1 MLAGRIHVIAAAVML
16 AGCARV
22 YSLRVTGGVE
32 RTSGGDRGKQVLVT
46 FGMPIEVARDHFVVA
61 TGRAGMSIPRDP
73 ALTAG
78 AGLEWMLARGR
89 AIVRLGPDYLTR
101 GSAVDEDKLAY
112 HAIGMRAGLLFAFG
126 SSEGQASPGVLEG
139 LFGDGSDESFWGLG
153 YGTDGA
159 APTPSNEK
167 RVTHR
172 HGVGLEAS
180 GSILFGGTVSD
191 RGLGY
196 VGVAY
201 EYDVLPRE

>member
-1 MLAGRIHVIAAAVML
+1 VVARRIHVIAAAVML

-32 RTSGGDRGKQVLVT
+32 RASRGDRGTQVLVT
-46 FGMPIEVARDHFVVA
+46 LGIPIGVAPDHFVVV
-61 TGRAGMSIPRDP
+61 TGRAGTSPHRDP
-73 ALTAG
+73 AFTTG

-101 GSAVDEDKLAY
+101 LSPLDDDKLAY
-112 HAIGMRAGLLFAFG
+112 RGLGARAGLLFAFAR
-126 SSEGQASPGVLEG
+126 SEGESSPGVIDA
-139 LFGDGSDESFWGLG
+139 LFDHGDDGSFWGLG

-159 APTPSNEK
+159 SPASSHEK
-167 RVTHR
+167 TVTRR

-180 GSILFGGTVSD
+180 GSLLFGGTVPD

-196 VGVAY
+196 VGLAY